1 MYLDD
6 AIARR
11 ENAPEGNQNFSVKR
25 FYLGET
31 GLTGSTN
38 TFDNAIAFRNRPG
51 KIYEEMF
58 REAIVEYKS
67 ALRINPNSSNSLYG
81 LAFSFSVKGSHLEIA
96 SRDKKKYKK
105 HHFNNKL

>member
-1 MYLDD
+1 MYLDA

-11 ENAPEGNQNFSVKR
+11 EDAPEGNQNFSVKR
-25 FYLGET
+25 FYLSET
-31 GLTGSTN
+31 GNTN

-67 ALRINPNSSNSLYG
+67 ALRTNPNSSSSLYG

-96 SRDKKKYKK
+96 SRDKKRYKK